1 MGWGTYFIYV
11 VISTLSSPGD
21 TYLQITS
28 KLFFGFLMARKM
40 TLKIERQEE
49 SFLLDFINNNENNDD
64 ALIIVV
70 INTYLI
76 M

>member
-1 MGWGTYFIYV
+1 
-11 VISTLSSPGD
+11 
-21 TYLQITS
+21 
-28 KLFFGFLMARKM
+28 MARKM